1 MATSGPQ
8 AHLDH
13 SFCRDAVVL
22 QHTYELFSRSI
33 ELSVHD
39 NVLLVHHLDSST
51 VLLLDVRAR
60 THGPIVG
67 PLPLAIALENQ
78 VSKPSMRL
86 PVVCNTLQC
95 SRVQCLIMVVEPKL
109 HLTQ

>member
-1 MATSGPQ
+1 M
-8 AHLDH
+8 
-13 SFCRDAVVL
+13 VL
-22 QHTYELFSRSI
+22 QHTYEIYSRRI

-60 THGPIVG
+60 TNGPIVG

-78 VSKPSMRL
+78 VGNPLVL
-86 PVVCNTLQC
+86 PVDC
-95 SRVQCLIMVVEPKL
+95 SWVQCFA
-109 HLTQ
+109 TQCFL